1 MIWTETVVS
10 MVRAEM
16 YAGWRGCRCECKDW
30 IQLRKRDD
38 FGSTKS
44 RIFLAQIV
52 LATIASSRTDSK
64 NIEFK

>member
-44 RIFLAQIV
+44 KIFLAQNFQ
-52 LATIASSRTDSK
+52 ATIASSRNDSK